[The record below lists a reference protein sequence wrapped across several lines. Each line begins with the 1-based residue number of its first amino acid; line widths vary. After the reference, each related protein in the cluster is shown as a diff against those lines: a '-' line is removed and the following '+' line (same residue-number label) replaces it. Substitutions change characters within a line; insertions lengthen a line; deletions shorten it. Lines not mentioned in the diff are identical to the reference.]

1 MSQKSEPRDTVTMT
15 NNATGES
22 IDLPIL
28 RGVHG
33 TPVVDTRAVHKR
45 MGMFTYD
52 PGFKSTASCSSE
64 ITYIDGDSGTLLYRG
79 YSIEDLTEKS
89 CYLEVCYLL
98 LYGELPSASEFDN
111 FRQMITMHT
120 MVNEGLKDF
129 MRGFRYDA
137 HPMAILVG
145 VVGALGSFFHD
156 SLDVHDPRQQEI
168 SAHRMIAKMPTI
180 AATAFRYSRG
190 EPFIYPRNKFC
201 YAENFLHMMFAY
213 PTYKYEVDPDHAR
226 ILDKLLILHADHEQ
240 NASTSTVRLA
250 GSSLANPFAAI
261 SAGIGAL
268 WGPAHGGAN
277 EAVIN
282 MLEHI
287 GDPREISKY
296 VERAKDKDD
305 PFRLMGFGHRVYRN
319 YDPRARLIQKEA
331 HELLAKHGQL
341 GPLFETALE
350 LERIAMEDDYFLER
364 KLYPNVD
371 FYSGLI
377 YRALGIPKSMFT
389 VMFAMARSIGWIAQW
404 KEMINDPERVIGR
417 PRQLYTGPA
426 ERNFHPREDRG
437 HIPGETG
444 CSGKKHRCGHGH
456 EWPNGKKG
464 KKSLHA
470 EHDRDCSGC

>member
-1 MSQKSEPRDTVTMT
+1 MSDKVQRDTVTVT
-15 NNATGES
+15 DNSTGRS

-28 RGVHG
+28 RGTHG
-33 TPVVDTRAVHKR
+33 LPVVDTRRIHPDL
-45 MGMFTYD
+45 GMFTYD

-64 ITYIDGDSGTLLYRG
+64 ITFIDGDAGLLMYRG
-79 YSIEDLTEKS
+79 YRIEDLVESS

-98 LYGELPSASEFDN
+98 LYGELPTAAEFDN

-156 SLDVHDPRQQEI
+156 SLNIHDARHQEI
-168 SAHRMIAKMPTI
+168 SAHRLIAKMPTI
-180 AATAFRYSRG
+180 AASAFRYSRG

-250 GSSLANPFAAI
+250 GSSLANPFAAV

-277 EAVIN
+277 EAVIK
-282 MLEHI
+282 MLEQI
-287 GDPREISKY
+287 GTPQEIPRFI
-296 VERAKDKDD
+296 ERAKDKDD

-319 YDPRARLIQKEA
+319 YDPRAKIIRGEA
-331 HELLAKHGQL
+331 HALLAKHARL

-350 LERIAMEDDYFLER
+350 LERVALEDDYFLER

-377 YRALGIPKSMFT
+377 YRALGIPTSMFT
-389 VMFAMARSIGWIAQW
+389 VLFAMARTIGWIAQW

-426 ERNFHPREDRG
+426 ERTFVPRTQRG
-437 HIPGETG
+437 HIPGKTG
-444 CSGKKHRCGHGH
+444 CSGMKHRCGHGRFGDN
-456 EWPNGKKG
+456 PDCAPGKGGGKK
-464 KKSLHA
+464 KNK
-470 EHDRDCSGC
+470 